1 MKNCGRMKLMADSI
15 TNQEGWKMREETL
28 ETFYKN
34 DEDEETAT
42 SRIRLVPD
50 YDADVESMGIEG
62 TVKFVEN
69 RRIQDFYDSLN
80 YQGAEYNE
88 EIILSDGFVFD
99 GALYWGDG
107 PDVREGKYFLGYK
120 TRKEA
125 KEYHKMDYASILE
138 YNDGVYG
145 FIYETK
151 CDCCSQWE
159 VKDSIWWITSPKQ
172 ETADYWFNEFENI
185 SKKV

>member
-1 MKNCGRMKLMADSI
+1 
-15 TNQEGWKMREETL
+15 MREETL

-125 KEYHKMDYASILE
+125 NEYHKMDYANILK

>member
-1 MKNCGRMKLMADSI
+1 MMD
-15 TNQEGWKMREETL
+15 ETL
-28 ETFYKN
+28 ETFYKD
-34 DEDEETAT
+34 DEDEEMAT

-50 YDADVESMGIEG
+50 YYADVESMGIEG

-80 YQGAEYNE
+80 NQEAEYNE

-99 GALYWGDG
+99 GSLYWGDG

-125 KEYHKMDYASILE
+125 KEYHKFDYKGILE
-138 YNDGVYG
+138 FIDGVYG
-145 FIYETK
+145 LIYETK
-151 CDCCSQWE
+151 CDCCSQWD
-159 VKDSIWWITSPKQ
+159 VKDSIWGITSPKH
-172 ETADYWFNEFENI
+172 ETIDYWFSEFESI
-185 SKKV
+185 SQKV

>member
-1 MKNCGRMKLMADSI
+1 
-15 TNQEGWKMREETL
+15 MREETL

-107 PDVREGKYFLGYK
+107 PDVREGKYFLGYN

-125 KEYHKMDYASILE
+125 KEYHKGDYASILE

-151 CDCCSQWE
+151 CNCCSQWE
-159 VKDSIWWITSPKQ
+159 VKDSIWWITSPKN
-172 ETADYWFNEFENI
+172 EKIEYWFNEFE
-185 SKKV
+185 SFSQKV